1 MKPRYPHLPLLV
13 TALLAAAAWFHGP
26 IAQPAAY
33 HAFADQG
40 IVFGI
45 VHGADVASNLGF
57 ALVTLWGWTKLAP
70 ASRHPAM
77 RSGWAGYRV
86 FLIGLLLTAVGSS
99 WYHLAPDNA
108 RLVWDRLPIAV
119 ACGGL
124 LAGAWGD
131 VSGKDSRVL
140 AIWLV
145 LAAVASVGWWHFTEL
160 AGRGD
165 LRPYLL
171 LQGLPLLLIPLWQ
184 WIYQMPGA
192 DRRAF
197 GAALA
202 LYVIAKFAELNDHE
216 IAAALGVA
224 TGHTLKHLLATAA
237 AALIVARLV
246 ARVRA
251 PLTAK

>member
-1 MKPRYPHLPLLV
+1 MTDWICLVAGSMHSGFVITRESPRKPRYPHLPLV
-13 TALLAAAAWFHGP
+13 ITALLAGAALYHGP

-33 HAFADQG
+33 HDFAAQQLA
-40 IVFGI
+40 FGI
-45 VHGADVASNLGF
+45 AHDADVVSNLGF
-57 ALVTLWGWTKLAP
+57 ALVALGGCIRLAP
-70 ASRHPAM
+70 ASRHPRLRA
-77 RSGWAGYRV
+77 GWAGYRV
-86 FLIGLLLTAVGSS
+86 FLIGLL
-99 WYHLAPDNA
+99 
-108 RLVWDRLPIAV
+108 
-119 ACGGL
+119 
-124 LAGAWGD
+124 AGAWGD
-131 VSGKDSRVL
+131 VSGEVRSEPSRAL
-140 AIWLV
+140 AAWLA
-145 LAAVASVGWWHFTEL
+145 LIAVASVGWWHYTEL

-171 LQGLPLLLIPLWQ
+171 LQGLLLIPLWQ
-184 WIYQMPGA
+184 WIYQLPGA

-216 IAAALGVA
+216 IAAVLGGV

-251 PLTAK
+251 PLAAK